1 MTSFIIHADEI
12 IAAFNRL
19 QSKVQA
25 PSPVLKSIGE
35 HLLNSTDDRFAG
47 QIGPDGQKWA
57 PNTATTIQRY
67 VQQKM
72 QGKNPVKKDGTLSK
86 KAATLFA
93 NKRILQ
99 GHTGMLRGQL
109 YYRVTP
115 NGVEI
120 GSPSRYATTQQFGAK
135 KGEFGKGAPW
145 GDIPA
150 RPFLG
155 LSKYDERAITDIL
168 QDYLEQF

>member
-1 MTSFIIHADEI
+1 MTSFIIHDDEI

-19 QSKVQA
+19 QSKLQS
-25 PSPVLKSIGE
+25 PTPVLKSIGE
-35 HLLNSTDDRFAG
+35 HLLNSTDDRFAS

-57 PNTATTIQRY
+57 PNATTTIQRY

-93 NKRILQ
+93 NKKILQ
-99 GHTGMLRGQL
+99 GHTGMLRSQL

-120 GSPSRYATTQQFGAK
+120 GSPSRYAATQQFGAK
-135 KGEFGKGAPW
+135 KGAFGKGTPW

-155 LSKYDERAITDIL
+155 LSNTDGHAIIDIL